1 MYRTDSVQN
10 IVNSWWEESSG
21 HKLKKGSLIYAFVPH
36 VDQVPI
42 TLTPKGRKEAKQ
54 HNNAIVYI
62 TPLRI
67 KDRRPKENLPV
78 AALSLN
84 EGELWTA
91 YRAKKRPCLVLGTK
105 QPEVDDRLRRD
116 MPKKLTSPTILVA
129 PYYGADKDGKR
140 AGFNP
145 RLVERIR
152 HAEYPQFLLD
162 QLPIGGPKESI
173 LRFDHIQPIGL
184 HYYAYE
190 HSGYSLSDEAVELII
205 DDWLKWL
212 FYGGLPSDS
221 ILLDYQREII
231 FLYGLR
237 DGI

>member
-1 MYRTDSVQN
+1 MYPADSVQN
-10 IVNSWWEESSG
+10 IVTSWWEEG
-21 HKLKKGSLIYAFVPH
+21 DKKELKRGTLVYAFVPH

-42 TLTPKGRKEAKQ
+42 TLIPKGRKDAKQ
-54 HNNAIVYI
+54 HDKAVINI

-67 KDRRPKENLPV
+67 NDHRPREALPV

-84 EGELWTA
+84 DGELWTA
-91 YRAKKRPCLVLGTK
+91 YRAKKRPCLVIGTE
-105 QPEVDDRLRRD
+105 QPDVDNALRRN

-140 AGFNP
+140 AGYNP
-145 RLVERIR
+145 QLVERIK

-162 QLPIGGPKESI
+162 QLPIGGGPKESI

-190 HSGYSLSDEAVELII
+190 HSGYCLSDEAVELILN
-205 DDWLKWL
+205 DWLKWL
-212 FYGGLPSDS
+212 FYGGLSPDS
-221 ILLDYQREII
+221 FLLDFQKEIVSI
-231 FLYGLR
+231 YG
-237 DGI
+237 

>member
-10 IVNSWWEESSG
+10 IVTSWWEKNNSNE
-21 HKLKKGSLIYAFVPH
+21 LKKGSLIFAFVPH

-42 TLTPKGRKEAKQ
+42 TLTPKGRQEAEQ
-54 HNNAIVYI
+54 HNKATINI

-67 KDRRPKENLPV
+67 KDRRPINKLPV

-91 YRAKKRPCLVLGTK
+91 YRAKKRPCLVLSAE
-105 QPEVDDRLRRD
+105 QPRVDNKLRRD

-140 AGFNP
+140 SGYNSE
-145 RLVERIR
+145 LIERIR

-162 QLPIGGPKESI
+162 RLPIGGPKESI
-173 LRFDHIQPIGL
+173 LRFDHIQPVGL

-190 HSGYSLSDEAVELII
+190 HSGYSLSAEAVELII
-205 DDWLKWL
+205 DDWLIWL
-212 FYGGLPSDS
+212 FFGGLPSDS
-221 ILLDYQREII
+221 LLLDYQQYILSTYE
-231 FLYGLR
+231 
-237 DGI
+237 

>member
-1 MYRTDSVQN
+1 MGVYRTDSVQN
-10 IVNSWWEESSG
+10 IVTSWWEESSG
-21 HKLKKGSLIYAFVPH
+21 NELKKGSLIYAFVPH

-42 TLTPKGRKEAKQ
+42 TLTPKGRKEAEQ
-54 HNNAIVYI
+54 HDKAIVYI

-67 KDRRPKENLPV
+67 KDHRPKENLPV

-91 YRAKKRPCLVLGTK
+91 YRAKKRPCLVLGTE
-105 QPEVDDRLRRD
+105 QPKVDDKLRRD
-116 MPKKLTSPTILVA
+116 MPRKLTSPTILVA
-129 PYYGADKDGKR
+129 PYYGVDKDGKR
-140 AGFNP
+140 AGYNP
-145 RLVERIR
+145 QLVERIR

-190 HSGYSLSDEAVELII
+190 HSGYSLSDEAVELIL
-205 DDWLKWL
+205 DDWLQWL

-221 ILLDYQREII
+221 FLLDYQREII
-231 FLYGLR
+231 SIYG
-237 DGI
+237 